1 MVEKELIQ
9 EWEKALSADS
19 DNTREDSVREVAR
32 KERAGDVF
40 LHRFKGRDY
49 VVDMFDEF
57 RDDIKGRMDIHA
69 FENLE
74 EMERD
79 DIEPFDIGTE
89 KYRLFMIALIEYS
102 QEEVKKLNML
112 ADINIEPKGGFSN
125 VTEEDT
131 VYWESEDF
139 DEYNEATEKHQ
150 YIIQKLKEL
159 KSFSTFGKNVAIGD
173 TGDKSQPY
181 AIEVIPYDD
190 EVKIALSAQICTY
203 LYEEKNDISE
213 ILGVE
218 EGDITFSI
226 SGHNIDGLDET
237 NLSLLGQNSVVCN
250 NYAEIYGYPNETN
263 KELVTLD
270 KDGDIK
276 ITLGSCSVGVSKEY
290 FLNEFYDEEQ
300 KVIDTQY
307 FKEELFGDNFT
318 DNQLIEQALSDISK
332 KLDIS
337 GVSLG
342 SFNKESDSSP
352 TVDECLAKVE
362 KQEAAKSSVKTPSL

>member
-1 MVEKELIQ
+1 MEKELIK
-9 EWEKALSADS
+9 EWEDALSTDS
-19 DNTREDSVREVAR
+19 DNSREDSVREVAR

-102 QEEVKKLNML
+102 QEEVVKLDSI
-112 ADINIEPKGGFSN
+112 AEINIQPKNGYGDIDS
-125 VTEEDT
+125 EDT
-131 VYWESEDF
+131 YDWEAADF
-139 DEYNEATEKHQ
+139 EEYNNAIEKHQ
-150 YIIQKLKEL
+150 EIVQKLKEL
-159 KSFSTFGKNVAIGD
+159 KTFSTFGKNVAIGE
-173 TGDKSQPY
+173 TGESSQPY

-190 EVKIALSAQICTY
+190 EIGVVLATEMCTY
-203 LYEEKNDISE
+203 IYEEKSSISE

-218 EGDITFSI
+218 EGEITLSI

-237 NLSLLGQNSVVCN
+237 NLSLVGQNTVVCN

-263 KELVTLD
+263 KELVLLD

-276 ITLGSCSVGVSKEY
+276 ITLDSSSIGVSKEY
-290 FLNEFYDEEQ
+290 FLEEFYNEEQ
-300 KVIDTQY
+300 KDIDTEY
-307 FKEELFGDNFT
+307 FKEEIFGKNFT
-318 DNQLIEQALSDISK
+318 NDELIKQVLTEISE
-332 KLDIS
+332 KLHIS
-337 GVSLG
+337 QITP
-342 SFNKESDSSP
+342 ESPSI
-352 TVDECLAKVE
+352 DECLQKIEE
-362 KQEAAKSSVKTPSL
+362 KESKQKIKTPGL